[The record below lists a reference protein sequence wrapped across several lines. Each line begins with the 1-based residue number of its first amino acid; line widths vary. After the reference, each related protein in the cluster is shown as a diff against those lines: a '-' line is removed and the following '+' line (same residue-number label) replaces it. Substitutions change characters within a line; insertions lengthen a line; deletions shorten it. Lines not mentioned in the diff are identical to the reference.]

1 MGHFLEIAF
10 NSPEYRLACSLRNE
24 VLRLPLGLSLYDED
38 LELESEYWHFGVFE
52 SEALLG
58 CVVVVP
64 LGAGGARL
72 KQMAIAEAVR
82 GKGLGR
88 RLYEALEARLIA
100 MGVSELRLHARETAL
115 GFYERLG
122 FESEGET
129 FLEVSIPHVAM
140 RKRIG

>member
-1 MGHFLEIAF
+1 MGSFLEIAF

-38 LELESEYWHFGVFE
+38 LELESEHWHFGIFE
-52 SEALLG
+52 NEALVG

-64 LGAGGARL
+64 LAAGEAQL

-82 GKGLGR
+82 GNGLGR
-88 RLYEALEARLIA
+88 RLFEALEARLIA
-100 MGVSELRLHARETAL
+100 MGVGELRLHARETAV
-115 GFYERLG
+115 GFYEQLG
-122 FESEGET
+122 FESEGEL
-129 FLEVSIPHVAM
+129 FLEVSIPHVKM